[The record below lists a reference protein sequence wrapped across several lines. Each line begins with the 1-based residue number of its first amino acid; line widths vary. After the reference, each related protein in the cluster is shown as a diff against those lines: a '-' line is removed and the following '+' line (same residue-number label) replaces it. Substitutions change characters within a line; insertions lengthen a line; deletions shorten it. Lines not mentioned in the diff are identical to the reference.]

1 MRDSTGSSSCA
12 PDGEPFALQRES
24 VGLACLAQRGRPFDD
39 APIKV
44 DMATAAGNPLPVAV
58 RIMDTIAQAATVA
71 SRTPPTVRSPG
82 PSRADYDVTLEET
95 GANTSMV
102 FVPPRFAA
110 DAHGRAGREQ

>member
-44 DMATAAGNPLPVAV
+44 DMATAAG
-58 RIMDTIAQAATVA
+58 VA
-71 SRTPPTVRSPG
+71 SGSGSSWPSAVTGAGGRTP
-82 PSRADYDVTLEET
+82 A
-95 GANTSMV
+95 
-102 FVPPRFAA
+102 AA
-110 DAHGRAGREQ
+110 DA